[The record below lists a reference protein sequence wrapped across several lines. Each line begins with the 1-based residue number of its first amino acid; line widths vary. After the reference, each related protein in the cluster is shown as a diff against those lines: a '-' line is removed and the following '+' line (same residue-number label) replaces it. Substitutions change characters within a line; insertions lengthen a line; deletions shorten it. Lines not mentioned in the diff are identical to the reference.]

1 MSLEPK
7 RQRANLL
14 RFFQSRDPL
23 RNGLESSPR
32 QGLAGSV
39 LNNPTLPPPQQDVVS
54 LKRRLQP
61 LRGVSHTVMPLPLP
75 SRLRHAKLM

>member
-1 MSLEPK
+1 MNRNGRGQTCFGSSEV
-7 RQRANLL
+7 
-14 RFFQSRDPL
+14 
-23 RNGLESSPR
+23 RNGLESSPK

-61 LRGVSHTVMPLPLP
+61 LHSVSHTGTPLSLS
-75 SRLRHAKLM
+75 SRLRCAKLM